1 MFAASASSAIRRLS
15 PAEPS
20 LLVFPTRFPHLLV
33 KLHPFVCWFP
43 PPLFHPSKMKARE
56 MGQGKLLSSRA
67 PVDSSS
73 SKTAMVP
80 CDDPAP
86 ASSQLGVM
94 LNCQLFTQAITEAVI
109 LCKYSRQKGVGTA
122 KKTKCLLTCCFC
134 GPCSCLTT
142 VLAQDHCFSDC
153 LSEQLT
159 IQHNIEL

>member
-1 MFAASASSAIRRLS
+1 MHLSNLIACQLHSCTCKHHRRNSNILHCCSLGLHEDTDHGGRHRRVSCLQHRRRLQFG
-15 PAEPS
+15 ACRLLS
-20 LLVFPTRFPHLLV
+20 LLFLSSRRVFPHLLV

-56 MGQGKLLSSRA
+56 MEQGKLLSSRA

-109 LCKYSRQKGVGTA
+109 LYTHSR
-122 KKTKCLLTCCFC
+122 
-134 GPCSCLTT
+134 
-142 VLAQDHCFSDC
+142 
-153 LSEQLT
+153 
-159 IQHNIEL
+159 